1 MPRPNLARGGAPVAE
16 ADATSLT
23 LLEAVKAQPDSPE
36 WGRFER
42 LYRPLLEGWAARNGF
57 QPADAADL
65 AQEIL
70 LKLLS
75 ALPAYAP
82 QPGRSFRSWL
92 FRLATNAG
100 HDYRGRV
107 ATRPLPAGEGLSG
120 VGEDPALA
128 EMEEA
133 EYRRELTRR
142 AVAAVRGD
150 FGEQT
155 MAAFTGTKI
164 DGRPAAEVA
173 AELGVTPNAVYV
185 AVNRVMTRLRAELD
199 GLLE

>member
-1 MPRPNLARGGAPVAE
+1 MHT
-16 ADATSLT
+16 TSLT
-23 LLEAVKAQPDSPE
+23 LIGKISGQPDSPE
-36 WGRFER
+36 WERFVR

-65 AQEIL
+65 AQDILVKL
-70 LKLLS
+70 LKE
-75 ALPAYAP
+75 LPGYQP
-82 QPGRSFRSWL
+82 LPGRSFRSWL

-100 HDYRGRV
+100 HDHRRRV
-107 ATRPLPAGEGLSG
+107 ATRKLPVGDGLSG
-120 VGEDPALA
+120 VQEDSPLA

-133 EYRRELTRR
+133 EYRRELSRR
-142 AVAAVRGD
+142 ALATVRGD

-155 MAAFTGTKI
+155 MAAFTRTKV

-173 AELGVTPNAVYV
+173 TELGMTANAVYV

-199 GLLE
+199 GLLD

>member
-1 MPRPNLARGGAPVAE
+1 MHT
-16 ADATSLT
+16 TSLT
-23 LLEAVKAQPDSPE
+23 LLDAVAARPDSPE
-36 WGRFER
+36 WGRFVR

-65 AQEIL
+65 AQDIL

-75 ALPAYAP
+75 ALPQYEP

-92 FRLATNAG
+92 FRLASNAG
-100 HDYRGRV
+100 HDRRRRA
-107 ATRPLPAGEGLSG
+107 ATRKLPAGEGLSG
-120 VGEDPALA
+120 VEGDSPLA

-133 EYRRELTRR
+133 EYRRELSRR
-142 AVAAVRGD
+142 AVEAVRGD

-155 MAAFTGTKI
+155 MAAFAGTKV

-173 AELGVTPNAVYV
+173 AELGLTAGAVYL

-199 GLLE
+199 GLLD